1 MGVRIVSLSTTTP
14 ASVPA
19 SLVPVSQTGITFR
32 AALASLSEKANA
44 ESGSMQRDTE
54 PDSDAGTAT
63 SKQET
68 KQPSSSVNDTGV
80 LATSTLPPTLPTT
93 VWAANQSS
101 RQTSGN
107 RPVVNDA
114 GVLATST
121 LPPVIPTTAWA
132 ANQSSR
138 QTSGNRPVVND
149 AGVLATSTLPPSIPT
164 TAWAA
169 NQSSRQTSGNRP
181 VVNDAGVLATSTLPP
196 TLPTTVWAANQ
207 SSRQTSGNLPS
218 VNDAGVL
225 ATSTLPPAAFV
236 VTKGSYRNATR
247 DWTDARIAPQ
257 SATTPASV
265 PATPS
270 LVSPTDTAFRAALT
284 SLSRQANTG
293 SSPIQRDTELNSGA
307 GTATSKQETKQPSS
321 SVSDADTRAT
331 LTLPPVNQPA
341 KTWAASKSSVQTTG
355 NRPIVSDANTFTTAT
370 LPPVNQPAKTWA
382 ASKPSVQTNSNHP
395 VVSDTGVRTTAPA
408 SPASVVV
415 ANGSYRNAT
424 LAQTNERIASIST
437 TKPSSSPAVPVPVS
451 LSSIPSQAAPANS
464 PRHANAKNGSMAGSS
479 QTHSNAA
486 AASRIVSQQET
497 VQLSS
502 VNSDA
507 NALTTVPVVSADQ
520 PAAWT
525 ADSSS
530 QPTNRN
536 SPSDGSSVTSAP
548 AMDVPAPTAHDLPLQ
563 LLASQL
569 AADPAE
575 PAAAPLKPMNPTL
588 HSDGSVATELPG
600 SAPAT
605 PSGTPQAGVGI
616 AAPVAAEI
624 VTAPME
630 LPTASALPSN
640 GDWTQPAG
648 KAVAK
653 QTNDAAVTK
662 NPGLGSATEPG
673 KSKYAEAGSTG
684 SDGSLH
690 SAQNSG
696 QPAQHAQTAPSQ
708 VAAVTPKVA
717 DSGASQAQTLVMHA
731 VSHQAA
737 PALRTAGGPEDAS
750 RQGLPQGDPTSNESD
765 SGDGAATTGINAAK
779 LIQTMGQTGMNVAMR
794 SNEFGNIS
802 IHTSVSQ
809 QQMLAQISLDH
820 GDLSQALASH
830 VSSVQTKLENESG
843 LHTVI
848 EVNHQGASS
857 SGDSGNSPQREQN
870 AFVRSAR
877 TGNVALPAE
886 PDIVMSPAALVTPNN
901 SSRLDIRA

>member
-1 MGVRIVSLSTTTP
+1 
-14 ASVPA
+14 
-19 SLVPVSQTGITFR
+19 
-32 AALASLSEKANA
+32 
-44 ESGSMQRDTE
+44 
-54 PDSDAGTAT
+54 
-63 SKQET
+63 
-68 KQPSSSVNDTGV
+68 
-80 LATSTLPPTLPTT
+80 
-93 VWAANQSS
+93 
-101 RQTSGN
+101 
-107 RPVVNDA
+107 
-114 GVLATST
+114 
-121 LPPVIPTTAWA
+121 
-132 ANQSSR
+132 
-138 QTSGNRPVVND
+138 
-149 AGVLATSTLPPSIPT
+149 
-164 TAWAA
+164 
-169 NQSSRQTSGNRP
+169 
-181 VVNDAGVLATSTLPP
+181 
-196 TLPTTVWAANQ
+196 
-207 SSRQTSGNLPS
+207 
-218 VNDAGVL
+218 
-225 ATSTLPPAAFV
+225 
-236 VTKGSYRNATR
+236 
-247 DWTDARIAPQ
+247 
-257 SATTPASV
+257 
-265 PATPS
+265 
-270 LVSPTDTAFRAALT
+270 
-284 SLSRQANTG
+284 
-293 SSPIQRDTELNSGA
+293 
-307 GTATSKQETKQPSS
+307 
-321 SVSDADTRAT
+321 
-331 LTLPPVNQPA
+331 
-341 KTWAASKSSVQTTG
+341 
-355 NRPIVSDANTFTTAT
+355 
-370 LPPVNQPAKTWA
+370 
-382 ASKPSVQTNSNHP
+382 
-395 VVSDTGVRTTAPA
+395 
-408 SPASVVV
+408 
-415 ANGSYRNAT
+415 
-424 LAQTNERIASIST
+424 
-437 TKPSSSPAVPVPVS
+437 
-451 LSSIPSQAAPANS
+451 
-464 PRHANAKNGSMAGSS
+464 
-479 QTHSNAA
+479 
-486 AASRIVSQQET
+486 
-497 VQLSS
+497 
-502 VNSDA
+502 
-507 NALTTVPVVSADQ
+507 
-520 PAAWT
+520 
-525 ADSSS
+525 
-530 QPTNRN
+530 
-536 SPSDGSSVTSAP
+536 
-548 AMDVPAPTAHDLPLQ
+548 MDVPAPTAHDLPLQ